1 MLRYEITHEEGKD
14 KGGTPMQFHD
24 PQQESWKQQA
34 AEAAVQLIEDGM
46 VIGLGSG
53 STATLVAH
61 VLARRIQAGLHLVG
75 AVPTSR
81 AMQDLAASLLI
92 PLTTLDTHPVL
103 DLDLDGADE
112 IDAQLSLLKGGGGA
126 LLREK
131 IVASVSKRFLVVAD
145 QSKRVATLGEHFPL
159 PVEVIPFAAHPVRTR
174 LEDLGATVTL
184 RHQVGSVFIT
194 DNSNVILDC
203 RFPNRIDDPEALDAH
218 LHQIVGVVETGFF
231 FHLAHQAVIGG
242 PYGVQRLP

>member
-1 MLRYEITHEEGKD
+1 MRL
-14 KGGTPMQFHD
+14 PD
-24 PQQESWKQQA
+24 PQQEYWKQQA
-34 AEAAVQLIEDGM
+34 AEAAAQLIEDGM

-61 VLARRIQAGLHLVG
+61 ALARRIQAGLHLVG
-75 AVPTSR
+75 AIPTSK
-81 AMQDLAASLLI
+81 AMQHLAAALGI
-92 PLTTLDTHPVL
+92 PLTTLDTHPAL

-131 IVASVSKRFLVVAD
+131 IVASVSRRFIVVAD
-145 QSKRVATLGEHFPL
+145 QSKRVTKLGERFPL
-159 PVEVIPFAAHPVRTR
+159 PVEVVPFAAHPVRTR

-184 RHQVGSVFIT
+184 RHQAGSVFVT

-203 RFPNRIDDPEALDAH
+203 RFSPPIEDSEALDVKI
-218 LHQIVGVVETGFF
+218 HQMVGVVETGFF
-231 FHLAHQAVIGG
+231 FHLAQQAVIGG
-242 PYGVQRLP
+242 PQGVQRFPRFRVEG

>member
-1 MLRYEITHEEGKD
+1 M
-14 KGGTPMQFHD
+14 KGESPMQLPD

-46 VIGLGSG
+46 VIGLGTG

-61 VLARRIQAGLHLVG
+61 ALARRIQAGLHLVG
-75 AVPTSR
+75 TVPTSK
-81 AMQDLAASLLI
+81 AMQHLAAALGI
-92 PLTTLDTHPVL
+92 QLTTLDTHPVL

-131 IVASVSKRFLVVAD
+131 IVASVSKRFLVVAG
-145 QSKRVATLGEHFPL
+145 QSKRVTTLGEHFPL
-159 PVEVIPFAAHPVRTR
+159 PVEVVPFAAHPVRKR
-174 LEDLGATVTL
+174 LEDLGATVTP
-184 RHQVGSVFIT
+184 RHQAGSIFVT
-194 DNSNVILDC
+194 DNSNVIFDC
-203 RFPNRIDDPEALDAH
+203 RFPNRIGDPEALDAH
-218 LHQIVGVVETGFF
+218 IHQIVGVVETGFF

-242 PYGVQRLP
+242 PYGIQRLP

>member
-1 MLRYEITHEEGKD
+1 M
-14 KGGTPMQFHD
+14 KGESPMQLPD

-34 AEAAVQLIEDGM
+34 AEAAAQLIEDGM

-61 VLARRIQAGLHLVG
+61 ALAQRMQAGLHLVG
-75 AVPTSR
+75 AVPTSKV
-81 AMQDLAASLLI
+81 MQHLAAALGI

-112 IDAQLSLLKGGGGA
+112 IDPHLSLLKGGGGA

-145 QSKRVATLGEHFPL
+145 RSKRVANLGERFPL
-159 PVEVIPFAAHPVRTR
+159 PVEVVPFAAHPVRTR
-174 LEDLGATVTL
+174 LEDLGATVTP
-184 RHQVGSVFIT
+184 RHQAGYAFIT

-203 RFPNRIDDPEALDAH
+203 RFPSPIGDLEALDAH
-218 LHQIVGVVETGFF
+218 IHQIVGVVETGFF

-242 PYGVQRLP
+242 PHGVQMLP